1 MRKALSQLGAAL
13 FFVAAAGAGYPAS
26 AGFADQENSGGGTPI
41 VQLRQDVEE
50 VSMPPPP
57 SGPATPSPFCTPS
70 LPICP

>member
-13 FFVAAAGAGYPAS
+13 LFAAAAGAGHPAS
-26 AGFADQENSGGGTPI
+26 AEIGNQANAMDAALMLQ
-41 VQLRQDVEE
+41 VRQDVEE

-57 SGPATPSPFCTPS
+57 TGPATPSPFCTPS